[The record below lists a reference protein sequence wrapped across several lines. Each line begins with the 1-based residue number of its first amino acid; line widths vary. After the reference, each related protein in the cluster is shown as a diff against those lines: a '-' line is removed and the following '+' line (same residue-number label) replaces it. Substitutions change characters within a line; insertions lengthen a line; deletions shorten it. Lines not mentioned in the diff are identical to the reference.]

1 MSKFLLLIFF
11 GVLLYLVFTRMKRP
25 LQGKAPPAEEAMIQ
39 CAYCRVHIPLGESLP
54 VGDKNYCCEEH
65 RRLGQG

>member
-1 MSKFLLLIFF
+1 MGKILLLIFF
-11 GVLLYLVFTRMKRP
+11 GVLLYLVFTRAKRP
-25 LQGKAPPAEEAMIQ
+25 PPGEKPPAEEAMIQ
-39 CAYCRVHIPLGESLP
+39 CAYCRVHVPLSESLA